1 MRADGLEIQ
10 VTDLATRYRPRRFAE
25 VVGQD
30 PLVTWMRAQVR
41 SGSGRSVLVAGPVG
55 TGKTTS
61 GLIYAKALLC
71 GSPVDGEAC
80 GACDRCQEFG
90 ENGRNVPS
98 FHALECGE
106 HSTVDEVKDLLE
118 KAKVAPFLAPRRVL
132 MLDEVHNLSRR
143 ASDALLRILEAPPE
157 WTSFILLTYRLNL
170 ITGALLSRLSSF
182 ELSSLNEAEAFRLLA
197 GICDREGLPYDQEG
211 FRLIFKAA
219 SGGPRE
225 MLRAVEKTS
234 QFGPINGAHV
244 RLALN
249 LNFEDRLTAFTRALM
264 AGDLESQLR
273 EVEEWPDTAERK
285 LDFLHQFFVFQYF
298 DGCRR
303 LHREDPVM
311 RNVGAETQEQL
322 VAEFAARAS
331 ASGREPEAYWESI
344 IDALTSSTKVS
355 DHSLAMIVSRVNR
368 LFNPVSK
375 IPGEVGKPRVM
386 SAKPVLRVR
395 SSGLSSGN
403 RTFLSWAEIRPH
415 WEAASLLPQRYG
427 VLFNV
432 RLTISPPESDRNDSG
447 GNAQLVSKLTHELGM
462 RLKEWSGSSSPVLHW
477 MYRHELADE
486 TRQTTRILLSIPDE
500 YIEAAL
506 AWLRTKFLPR
516 ISRACDLKV
525 QIGCRPRTSQ
535 EDRVRFHWQGVRALS
550 RSLDPRLTAR
560 SDLGSIAPLA
570 DLLKIPPRWRTQV
583 RRISNI
589 QVRGTSAS
597 LTAAAKRNDESGMA
611 WLSALGDG
619 AWRALDTGWELQ
631 EFEARKAEVERR
643 DVALAKLEALLT
655 RADHARR
662 ESLLLEIDRLK
673 GSWCSNPRDW
683 RRSWSGWWQT
693 ETRLKPG

>member
-1 MRADGLEIQ
+1 M
-10 VTDLATRYRPRRFAE
+10 TDLAIKYRPRRFSE
-25 VVGQD
+25 IVGQD
-30 PLVTWMRAQVR
+30 PLVTWMREQIR
-41 SGSGRSVLVAGPVG
+41 SGAGRSVLVAGPVG

-80 GACDRCQEFG
+80 GACDQCREFG
-90 ENGRNVPS
+90 ENGRHVPS

-106 HSTVDEVKDLLE
+106 HSTVEEVKDLLE
-118 KAKVAPFLAPRRVL
+118 AARHAPFLARRRVL

-170 ITGALLSRLSSF
+170 ISGALRSRLSSF
-182 ELSSLNEAEAFRLLA
+182 ELSAFNEAEAFRLLA
-197 GICDREGLPYDQEG
+197 GVCDREGLPYDQEG
-211 FRLIFKAA
+211 FRLTFKAA

-234 QFGPINGAHV
+234 QFGPIDGAHV

-264 AGDLESQLR
+264 AGDLEGQLR

-298 DGCRR
+298 EGCRR
-303 LHREDPVM
+303 LRREDPLM

-322 VAEFAARAS
+322 VAAFAARAS

-344 IDALTSSTKVS
+344 IDALTSNTKVT
-355 DHSLAMIVSRVNR
+355 DHSLAMILSRVNR
-368 LFNPVSK
+368 LFNPASP
-375 IPGEVGKPRVM
+375 IRGEVGKPRAE

-395 SSGLSSGN
+395 LSGSSSRD

-427 VLFNV
+427 VLFNL
-432 RLTISPPESDRNDSG
+432 RLTISRSESDRPDPN

-462 RLKEWSGSSSPVLHW
+462 RLKDWCGASSPILHW
-477 MYRHELADE
+477 MYRHEWEDE
-486 TRQTTRILLSIPDE
+486 TRPRTRILLSVHEEHIAP
-500 YIEAAL
+500 AL
-506 AWLRTKFLPR
+506 AWLRVKFVPR
-516 ISRACDLKV
+516 ICRTCGLKV
-525 QIGCRPRTSQ
+525 QIACRPGTSQ

-560 SDLGSIAPLA
+560 SDLGPVSPLG
-570 DLLKIPPRWRTQV
+570 DLLKIPPRWRAQV
-583 RRISNI
+583 RRISNV
-589 QVRGTSAS
+589 QARGMSAS
-597 LTAAAKRNDESGMA
+597 LTAGAKLKDESGMA
-611 WLSALGDG
+611 WLSALEDG
-619 AWRALDTGWELQ
+619 AWRALDSGWELQ
-631 EFEARKAEVERR
+631 EYEARKAEMQRR
-643 DVALAKLEALLT
+643 DVALAKLTALLPG
-655 RADHARR
+655 ADDARR
-662 ESLLLEIDRLK
+662 EGLLLEMELLK
-673 GSWCSNPRDW
+673 RSWSSNPTDW
-683 RRSWSGWWQT
+683 RRSWSGWWQS
-693 ETRLKPG
+693 ETRVKLG